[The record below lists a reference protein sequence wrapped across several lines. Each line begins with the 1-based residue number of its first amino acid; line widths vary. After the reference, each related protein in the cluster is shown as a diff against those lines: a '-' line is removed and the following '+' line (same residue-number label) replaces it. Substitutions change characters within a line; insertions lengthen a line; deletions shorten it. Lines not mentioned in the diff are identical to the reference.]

1 MVLLDWNDMESDSPS
16 KEFGVLPLLGGT
28 LLITGIAIIF
38 AVPIGLACAIYLNE
52 YAPARVRGL

>member
-16 KEFGVLPLLGGT
+16 KEFGVALLGGT

-38 AVPIGLACAIYLNE
+38 AVPIGLFISMNTLLPGFGGCKASA
-52 YAPARVRGL
+52 